1 MLKESITYTDFNGE
15 ERTEEFYFNLTKAE
29 LVELETSMHDG
40 LSEAIKRIVAEDNQ
54 ENIVKIFKEIILK
67 AYGSKSIDGRRF
79 IKNQEI
85 RDDFAASEPY
95 NVLFMKLATD
105 AEAATA
111 FVNGIVPTDLNKGTT
126 PNTTPA
132 AVTPISAAQN
142 APID

>member
-54 ENIVKIFKEIILK
+54 ENIIKIFKEIILK

-79 IKNQEI
+79 IQNQEI

-95 NVLFMKLATD
+95 SVLFMKLATD

-142 APID
+142 APIN

>member
-1 MLKESITYTDFNGE
+1 MLKESIAYTDFNGE

-67 AYGSKSIDGRRF
+67 AYGVKSIDGRRF
-79 IKNQEI
+79 VKNQEI

-95 NVLFMKLATD
+95 SVLFMKLATD
-105 AEAATA
+105 TEAATA
-111 FVNGIVPTDLNKGTT
+111 FINGIVPTDLNKTAT
-126 PNTTPA
+126 ANA
-132 AVTPISAAQN
+132 ANGNV
-142 APID
+142 APINTAPNN

>member
-1 MLKESITYTDFNGE
+1 MLKESIAYTDFNGE

-67 AYGSKSIDGRRF
+67 AYGVKSIDGRRF
-79 IKNQEI
+79 VKNQEI

-95 NVLFMKLATD
+95 SVLFMKLATD
-105 AEAATA
+105 TEAATA
-111 FVNGIVPTDLNKGTT
+111 FINGIVPADLNKTAT
-126 PNTTPA
+126 ANA
-132 AVTPISAAQN
+132 ANGNVTPITT
-142 APID
+142 APNN

>member
-95 NVLFMKLATD
+95 SVLFMKLATD

-142 APID
+142 APTN

>member
-126 PNTTPA
+126 PNTTTA

>member
-1 MLKESITYTDFNGE
+1 MLKESIAYTDFNGE

-67 AYGSKSIDGRRF
+67 AYGVKSIDGRRF
-79 IKNQEI
+79 VKNQEI

-95 NVLFMKLATD
+95 SVLFMKLATD
-105 AEAATA
+105 TEAATA
-111 FVNGIVPTDLNKGTT
+111 FINGIVPTDLNKTAT
-126 PNTTPA
+126 ANA
-132 AVTPISAAQN
+132 ANGNVTPITT
-142 APID
+142 APNN